1 MTDKVELKKAM
12 HYPNG
17 NLMAVDYSGTIN
29 LLPREYGLVKQLG
42 VFGERFGTQKQFFL
56 GRKEDLESPLLE
68 DRNWETTR
76 PTLSRE
82 EQSGVLFKVPH
93 FPVDDMIL
101 PSDVDGLFQMEG
113 FGAGSELETV
123 ANVRAQ
129 KLAKIRRSHEI
140 THEFARTKAL
150 VTGEVYAPTGT
161 LKTSY
166 GNTVNVYDEWGIVRA
181 TSQIDVVVGNNPLG
195 SVSDLFGAMQDM
207 GRMGDALDGFAVI
220 CDPLFFKAL
229 TTNEYITEIF
239 AQVQLMGRQD
249 LLVGRL
255 GNSLGL
261 DKRYRSFNY
270 GGIEFIEYKG
280 TVAGQAL
287 IPANTGIAIPLGTE
301 LGRLHFAPA
310 NKFNTINGVS
320 QASYV
325 WERMDDRQT
334 KIELESE
341 TNFAAVLERPDL
353 VRTVTL
359 KTA

>member
-1 MTDKVELKKAM
+1 
-12 HYPNG
+12 
-17 NLMAVDYSGTIN
+17 
-29 LLPREYGLVKQLG
+29 
-42 VFGERFGTQKQFFL
+42 
-56 GRKEDLESPLLE
+56 
-68 DRNWETTR
+68 
-76 PTLSRE
+76 
-82 EQSGVLFKVPH
+82 
-93 FPVDDMIL
+93 
-101 PSDVDGLFQMEG
+101 
-113 FGAGSELETV
+113 
-123 ANVRAQ
+123 
-129 KLAKIRRSHEI
+129 
-140 THEFARTKAL
+140 
-150 VTGEVYAPTGT
+150 
-161 LKTSY
+161 
-166 GNTVNVYDEWGIVRA
+166 
-181 TSQIDVVVGNNPLG
+181 
-195 SVSDLFGAMQDM
+195 
-207 GRMGDALDGFAVI
+207 MGDALDGFAVI

-239 AQVQLMGRQD
+239 AQAQLLGRQD
-249 LLVGRL
+249 LMVGRL

-270 GGIEFIEYKG
+270 GGVEFIEYKG

-310 NKFNTINGVS
+310 NKFNAGGVNTVS

-359 KTA
+359 KTTA